1 MAVMNPVTPE
11 DERLQSVDNPL
22 KVMQE
27 GERVVCEI
35 KRHPAGLWG
44 LYMGAALLIIL
55 LVAGVALVPSL
66 MPDATSSTKEALA
79 LGATIIAA
87 IVLLYTYVARVVYQ
101 GNRWVVTSDSL
112 TQITQVGLFR
122 KMSSQLSL
130 ANLEDVSA
138 DQNGLIQSM
147 IGFGTLKVET
157 AGEHSKFTF
166 PFCPR
171 PNEYAK
177 LIIGA
182 HEAYIATNP
191 GEMNTANQALSK
203 TTSGYNQSYGPAQ
216 QPAQPVGDQWPN
228 GPQGPTPPAQ

>member
-1 MAVMNPVTPE
+1 MNPMTPD
-11 DERLQSVDNPL
+11 DEQLQRVDNPL

-27 GERVVCEI
+27 GERVICEI

-44 LYMGAALLIIL
+44 LYLGSALLIIIL
-55 LVAGVALVPSL
+55 IAGVALVPNL
-66 MPDATSSTKEALA
+66 LPDATSSTKEALA

-87 IVLLYTYVARVVYQ
+87 IILLYTYVARIVYQ
-101 GNRWVVTSDSL
+101 GNRWIVTSDSL

-130 ANLEDVSA
+130 ANLEDVTA
-138 DQNGLIQSM
+138 DQNGLIQSV

-166 PFCPR
+166 PFCPT

-177 LIIGA
+177 KIIGA
-182 HEAYIATNP
+182 HEAYIALNP
-191 GEMNTANQALSK
+191 SEMHAANQALSK
-203 TTSGYNQSYGPAQ
+203 TASNYNQSFGPSQ
-216 QPAQPVGDQWPN
+216 QPTGGQVPE